1 MGKQNVLAA
10 EASKL
15 TPCRQNVSTKIMRY
29 IVNYYR
35 FQIQTKNKEMFNVC

>member
-15 TPCRQNVSTKIMRY
+15 T
-29 IVNYYR
+29 
-35 FQIQTKNKEMFNVC
+35 VCETLMMVLNLFLPI

>member
-15 TPCRQNVSTKIMRY
+15 TASESLMMVLNLFLPI
-29 IVNYYR
+29 
-35 FQIQTKNKEMFNVC
+35 

>member
-15 TPCRQNVSTKIMRY
+15 TASEHVVNKFVVTGVSDQLI
-29 IVNYYR
+29 
-35 FQIQTKNKEMFNVC
+35 